1 MHKNQASRCRTI
13 EPFHVMALLQ
23 RAKALEASGR
33 DIIHLEVGEPDF
45 PTPPSIVAAATH
57 HLSKGAIRY
66 TAAAG
71 LNELREK
78 IAGYYASRYRVSV
91 DPDRIFI
98 TPGASGAF
106 LLAFGL
112 GVDPGDQM
120 LMPDPCY
127 PCNANFLKL
136 FNAQALTIPVGTST
150 RYHLTAELI
159 TRHWSNAVKG
169 ALIASPSNPT
179 GTVINPAELGQI
191 ISAVEDQGGCFYSD
205 EIYHGLS
212 YGTETAT
219 ALAFSP
225 NVFVINSFSKYFGMT
240 GWRLGWLI
248 VPEDFIDAAER
259 LAQNIFISAPTL
271 SQYAAL
277 AAFDDATLQE
287 LDQRKQTLAQRRDA
301 LYSNLTGIG
310 FEIADK
316 PDGAFYL
323 YANCA
328 HLTEDSFAFAH
339 ALLEQQGVAITP
351 GLDFGRHLAHQHVR
365 FAYTTD
371 IERMAEAT
379 QRIQTFINTQ

>member
-1 MHKNQASRCRTI
+1 MHKNHAVRTQSI

-45 PTPPSIVAAATH
+45 PTPPAIVSAAAR
-57 HLSKGAIRY
+57 HLSTGTIRY

-71 LNELREK
+71 LTELREK
-78 IAGYYASRYRVSV
+78 IAGFYVSRYRVNV
-91 DPDRIFI
+91 DPARIFI
-98 TPGASGAF
+98 TPGASGAL

-112 GVDPGDQM
+112 SIDPGDKI

-136 FNAQALTIPVGTST
+136 FNAQALTIPVDDET
-150 RYHLTAELI
+150 RYHLTAEMVN
-159 TRHWSNAVKG
+159 RHWSKAVKG
-169 ALIASPSNPT
+169 ALIASPANPT
-179 GTVINPAELGQI
+179 GMVIDKAELGQI
-191 ISAVEDQGGCFYSD
+191 IHTVEDKGGCFFSD

-212 YGTETAT
+212 YGTETPT

-248 VPEDFIDAAER
+248 VPDDFIDAAER

-271 SQYAAL
+271 AQYAAL
-277 AAFDDATLQE
+277 AAFNDETLLE
-287 LDQRKQTLAQRRDA
+287 LEQRKQILAERRDA
-301 LYSNLTGIG
+301 LHRDLTDIG
-310 FEIADK
+310 FAIAAK

-323 YANCA
+323 YADCA
-328 HLTEDSFAFAH
+328 KFTADSFAFAH
-339 ALLEQQGVAITP
+339 ALLEKQGVAVTP
-351 GLDFGRHLAHQHVR
+351 GLDFGNHLAHRHIR
-365 FAYTTD
+365 FAYTTG
-371 IERMAEAT
+371 IERMAEAAR
-379 QRIQTFINTQ
+379 RIRHFLNDQ